1 MCRECVSVYTPP
13 RWQVVRRR
21 PQIWVGAL
29 IAIVSATL
37 FAQVLDGVLEKGDL
51 SVIDPVVE
59 QRVPALRDGFLNVVA
74 DLLALLGSEVC
85 LGVFAAAL
93 VFWVWTQWGDRL
105 LAGVLAASMVVTAG
119 LIVGVKDLVGRV
131 RPEAWAVYGPPDPS
145 PAFPSGHTV
154 GTTVFLGL
162 VAAVL
167 CLRHRNLAVRVAA
180 ITSWALGS
188 VAVGASRVY
197 LGYHWATDVVAGLVI
212 GVGVLALTAIAVD
225 VLRVRRPGWSPAA
238 AVESSA

>member
-1 MCRECVSVYTPP
+1 MGETRGTRTVL
-13 RWQVVRRR
+13 RR
-21 PQIWVGAL
+21 PLVWGGGLLLAACLAL
-29 IAIVSATL
+29 M
-37 FAQVLDGVLEKGDL
+37 AQLVDGVLEAGDL
-51 SVIDPVVE
+51 SAIDPLVE
-59 QRVPALRDGFLNVVA
+59 QRVPALRDGLLNVVA
-74 DLLALLGSEVC
+74 DVLALLGSEVC

-93 VFWVWTQWGDRL
+93 VFWVWAQWGDRL
-105 LAGVLAASMVVTAG
+105 LAGVLAASMAVTAA

-180 ITSWALGS
+180 ITFWVLGS
-188 VAVGASRVY
+188 LAVGASRVY
-197 LGYHWATDVVAGLVI
+197 LGYHWTTDVVAGLVL
-212 GVGVLALTAIAVD
+212 GVGVLAVTAVVVD
-225 VLRVRRPGWSPAA
+225 VLRVRRPSWSPAR
-238 AVESSA
+238 SAERSA